1 MLERHRPDAVKRGL
15 RGLGHAEAG
24 EQRGD
29 EADHERDRA
38 ALQRVKLDLIAD
50 DRELAQHRLLDRLLR
65 ARVAL
70 EHEPAHDHFG
80 SKDNLLLALLDEHLS
95 VQIAE
100 QVEAFDASRATFERP
115 RAGAEKWM
123 QGLEQ
128 DPDGFRL
135 FVELWVHAQRDEQ
148 LRGRLGVGME
158 ALRATFRELASRR
171 ASEQDFTAP
180 PELVEQV
187 SNVMLALGVGL
198 GMIKLVDP
206 DSVPPQLLGA
216 VLVVLLRSLET
227 SEEARTLLAEAAQP
241 PQRSGAQAP

>member
-1 MLERHRPDAVKRGL
+1 MPRGEFDRSERRARTRAQLLEAAARVYARRGFDNATL
-15 RGLGHAEAG
+15 DEVADEAG
-24 EQRGD
+24 FTKG
-29 EADHERDRA
+29 A
-38 ALQRVKLDLIAD
+38 VY
-50 DRELAQHRLLDRLLR
+50 
-65 ARVAL
+65 
-70 EHEPAHDHFG
+70 DHFG

-100 QVEAFDASRATFERP
+100 QIAAFDASKSTFERP

-148 LRGRLGVGME
+148 LRGRLGAGME

-187 SNVMLALGVGL
+187 SNVMLALGMGL

-216 VLVVLLRSLET
+216 VLVLLLRSLET